1 MLALVHGLMAG
12 SDSGLLAVRG
22 MYLFTGMSVLFATYY
37 RIFMA
42 KAKPA
47 KTHAA
52 AATPA
57 KRTPAQRTPAQ
68 RTATTQAAAHSTARS
83 A

>member
-1 MLALVHGLMAG
+1 WRAFHYLAYLAFVLALVHGLMAG

-22 MYLFTGMSVLFATYY
+22 MYLFTGVSVLFATYY

-47 KTHAA
+47 KARATAPTAAGSRAA
-52 AATPA
+52 AQTP
-57 KRTPAQRTPAQ
+57 
-68 RTATTQAAAHSTARS
+68 ARS